1 MMESSVIFKDI
12 VATEI
17 ELQNLMGTPSE
28 LANKKVIHFL
38 DQHCQEFIAQSPFL
52 MLSTADEKGR
62 CDASPRGDRP
72 GFVQVIND
80 RMLIIP
86 ERKGNRRADS
96 LMNILANPN
105 VGLLFFIPGMGETL
119 RLNGNAQII
128 KDKEFLQPLA
138 VNGQEPHIGIVV
150 NVEECFIHCAKAFR
164 RSGMW
169 DSASWTD
176 RELLPSP
183 AKMLALHAQIEGM
196 DEEAVTARLSASY
209 TNGLY

>member
-1 MMESSVIFKDI
+1 MMETSVIFKDI

-28 LANKKVIHFL
+28 LASKKVIHFL

-86 ERKGNRRADS
+86 ERKGNRRVDS
-96 LMNILANPN
+96 LMNILSNPN
-105 VGLLFFIPGMGETL
+105 VGLLFFIPGLGETL
-119 RLNGNAQII
+119 RVNGKAQII

-209 TNGLY
+209 SNGLY